1 MIEKGGATQKS
12 AFGRIVRWAIF
23 VGALILIPV
32 IFGGNPYHMYVAT
45 LTGIYIITIMGLNL
59 TLGYTGQI
67 SLGHA
72 AFMALGAYTVALMTK
87 SGYSFWLALPLG
99 TLISFVAGLL
109 LGLPSLR
116 VKHHYLA
123 LVTLGFGTVVYLLLS
138 NEWEITGGFS
148 GITRIPRPNFFGL
161 SLSSDI
167 AFYCLVAVFL
177 LGLTILL
184 LWILN
189 SRWGRAFKAIRENDM
204 RAEMVGVSL
213 LSYKLLAFAIG
224 AAYAGIAGGL
234 LAPLMKFIDPTTFP
248 VHESFWFLIMLII
261 GGSGRFEGAF
271 VGAIVVMLL
280 PEFLRGVQQLFFVI
294 FSAITLVLLVFWP
307 TGLAGLSDVFFR
319 KVLKRNPPQLTK

>member
-1 MIEKGGATQKS
+1 MAETKQGKLTV
-12 AFGRIVRWAIF
+12 GRVIRWAVF
-23 VGALILIPV
+23 LAAILIVPL
-32 IFGGNPYHMYVAT
+32 IFGGNNYHMYVAT
-45 LTGIYIITIMGLNL
+45 LIGVYIISLMGLNL

-72 AFMALGAYTVALMTK
+72 AFMGLGAYSVALMTLA
-87 SGYSFWLALPLG
+87 GNSFWLAILVG
-99 TLISFVAGLL
+99 IAITFVAGLL

-138 NEWEITGGFS
+138 NEHEITGGFS
-148 GITRIPRPNFFGL
+148 GLPGIPRPTFFGID
-161 SLSSDI
+161 LSSNI
-167 AFYCLVAVFL
+167 AYYYLVAGFL
-177 LGLTILL
+177 ILLTIIG

-213 LSYKLLAFAIG
+213 LAYKLLAFAIG

-234 LAPLMKFIDPTTFP
+234 LAPLMKFVDPTSFP

-271 VGAIVVMLL
+271 IGAIVVMLL
-280 PEFLRGVQQLFFVI
+280 PEFLRGTQQLFFVI
-294 FSAITLVLLVFWP
+294 FAAITLLLLIFWP
-307 TGLAGLSDVFFR
+307 TGLSGLSDVFFR
-319 KVLKRNPPQLTK
+319 RVLKRTPPRLTK

>member
-1 MIEKGGATQKS
+1 MTQRKGKQLTA
-12 AFGRIVRWAIF
+12 GRILRWAIF
-23 VGALILIPV
+23 LAAIVSVPLV
-32 IFGGNPYHMYVAT
+32 FGGNRYHMYVAT
-45 LTGIYIITIMGLNL
+45 LIGVYIITIMGLNL

-72 AFMALGAYTVALMTK
+72 AFMGLGAYTVALMTLN
-87 SGYSFWLALPLG
+87 GHSFWLALPLG
-99 TLISFVAGLL
+99 ALIAFAAGLL

-138 NEWEITGGFS
+138 NEYEITGGFS
-148 GITRIPRPNFFGL
+148 GLPGIPRPHFFGID
-161 SLSSDI
+161 LSSDI
-167 AFYCLVAVFL
+167 AFYFLVAGFVVV
-177 LGLTILL
+177 LTIAG

-213 LSYKLLAFAIG
+213 LAYKLLAFAIG

-234 LAPLMKFIDPTTFP
+234 LAPLMRFVDPTSFP

-271 VGAIVVMLL
+271 IGAIVVMLL
-280 PEFLRGVQQLFFVI
+280 PEFLRGTQQLFFVI
-294 FSAITLVLLVFWP
+294 FAAITLVLLIFWP

-319 KVLKRNPPQLTK
+319 RVLKRPPPRLTK

>member
-1 MIEKGGATQKS
+1 MANLTRKKRPVT
-12 AFGRIVRWAIF
+12 RILHWTIF
-23 VGALILIPV
+23 LGVIGCVPV
-32 IFGGNPYHMYVAT
+32 IFGGNAYYMYVAT
-45 LTGIYIITIMGLNL
+45 LIGIYIITSMGLNF

-72 AFMALGAYTVALMTK
+72 AFMGLGAYTVALMTLN
-87 SGYSFWLALPLG
+87 GYSFWLALPLG
-99 TLISFVAGLL
+99 VLITFVAGLA

-123 LVTLGFGTVVYLLLS
+123 LVTLGFGTVIYLLFS
-138 NEWEITGGFS
+138 NEYEITGGFS
-148 GITRIPRPNFFGL
+148 GLPGIPRPSFFGL
-161 SLSSDI
+161 DLSSDI
-167 AFYCLVAVFL
+167 AFYFLVAAFL
-177 LGLTILL
+177 VLLTGIA

-213 LSYKLLAFAIG
+213 LTYKLLAFAIG

-234 LAPLMKFIDPTTFP
+234 LAPLMKFVDPTSFP

-261 GGSGRFEGAF
+261 GGSGRFEGPF

-280 PEFLRGVQQLFFVI
+280 PQFLRGTQQLYFVI
-294 FSAITLVLLVFWP
+294 FAAITLILLIFWP
-307 TGLAGLSDVFFR
+307 GGLTSLLDVFFR
-319 KVLKRNPPQLTK
+319 RVLRRNPPQFTK

>member
-1 MIEKGGATQKS
+1 MANRSNNKP
-12 AFGRIVRWAIF
+12 IVWRLLRWVIF
-23 VGALILIPV
+23 LGVIGLIPV
-32 IFGGNPYHMYVAT
+32 ICGGNSYYMYVAT
-45 LTGIYIITIMGLNL
+45 LIGVYIITIMGLNL
-59 TLGYTGQI
+59 TIGYTGQI

-72 AFMALGAYTVALMTK
+72 AFMGLGAYTVALMTLN
-87 SGYSFWLALPLG
+87 GFSFWLALPLG
-99 TLISFVAGLL
+99 ALIAFVAGLI

-123 LVTLGFGTVVYLLLS
+123 LVTLGFGTVIYLFLS
-138 NEWEITGGFS
+138 NEHEITGGFS
-148 GITRIPRPNFFGL
+148 GLPGIPRPSFFGIN
-161 SLSSDI
+161 LSSNI
-167 AFYCLVAVFL
+167 AFYFLVAGFL
-177 LGLTILL
+177 VVLTIIL

-213 LSYKLLAFAIG
+213 LAYKLLAFAIG

-234 LAPLMKFIDPTTFP
+234 LAPLMRFVDPTAFP

-271 VGAIVVMLL
+271 IGAIVVMLL
-280 PEFLRGVQQLFFVI
+280 PQFLRGAQQLYFVI

-307 TGLAGLSDVFFR
+307 SGLAGLSDVFFR
-319 KVLKRNPPQLTK
+319 RVLKRNPPQLTK

>member
-1 MIEKGGATQKS
+1 MQKLQLKHMPLK
-12 AFGRIVRWAIF
+12 RIFRWAVF
-23 VGALILIPV
+23 LAVLCLIPV
-32 IFGGNPYHMYVAT
+32 ILGGNRYHMYVAT
-45 LTGIYIITIMGLNL
+45 LICVYIITIMGLNL

-72 AFMALGAYTVALMTK
+72 AFMGIGAYTVALMTLN
-87 SGYSFWLALPLG
+87 GHSFWLAIPLG
-99 TLISFVAGLL
+99 AVLTFVLGLL

-123 LVTLGFGTVVYLLLS
+123 LVTLGFGTVVYLLLA
-138 NEWEITGGFS
+138 NEHEITGGFS
-148 GITRIPRPNFFGL
+148 GLPGIPRPSFFGL
-161 SLSSDI
+161 SLSSDMS
-167 AFYCLVAVFL
+167 FYYLVAGFLVVLTVFM
-177 LGLTILL
+177 

-213 LSYKLLAFAIG
+213 LTYKLLAFAIG

-234 LAPLMKFIDPTTFP
+234 LAPLMKFVDPTSFP
-248 VHESFWFLIMLII
+248 AHESFWFLIMLIV

-280 PEFLRGVQQLFFVI
+280 PQFLRGTQQLYFVI
-294 FSAITLVLLVFWP
+294 FSAITLLLLIFWP
-307 TGLAGLSDVFFR
+307 TGLIGLSDTFFR
-319 KVLKRNPPQLTK
+319 RVLKRKAPQLTK

>member
-1 MIEKGGATQKS
+1 MANLTKKKRPVT
-12 AFGRIVRWAIF
+12 RILRWTIF
-23 VGALILIPV
+23 LGVIGCVPV
-32 IFGGNPYHMYVAT
+32 FFGGNAYYMYVAT
-45 LTGIYIITIMGLNL
+45 LIGIYIITTMGLNL

-72 AFMALGAYTVALMTK
+72 AFMGLGAYTVALMTLN
-87 SGYSFWLALPLG
+87 GYSFWLALPLG
-99 TLISFVAGLL
+99 MIITFVAGLI

-123 LVTLGFGTVVYLLLS
+123 LVTLGFGTVIYLLFS
-138 NEWEITGGFS
+138 NEYEITGGFS
-148 GITRIPRPNFFGL
+148 GLPGIPRPNFFGL
-161 SLSSDI
+161 DLSSDI
-167 AFYCLVAVFL
+167 AFYFLVAAFL
-177 LGLTILL
+177 VLLTGIA

-213 LSYKLLAFAIG
+213 LTYKLLAFAIG

-234 LAPLMKFIDPTTFP
+234 LAPLMKFVDPTSFP

-261 GGSGRFEGAF
+261 GGSGRFEGPF

-280 PEFLRGVQQLFFVI
+280 PQFLRGTQQLYFVI
-294 FSAITLVLLVFWP
+294 FAAITLVLLLFWP
-307 TGLAGLSDVFFR
+307 SGLTGLLDVFFR
-319 KVLKRNPPQLTK
+319 RVLRRNPPQFTK

>member
-1 MIEKGGATQKS
+1 MVKRTQKKLTV
-12 AFGRIVRWAIF
+12 GRVVRWAVF
-23 VGALILIPV
+23 VGIILLVPL
-32 IFGGNPYHMYVAT
+32 IFGENRYHMYVVS
-45 LTGIYIITIMGLNL
+45 LIGVYIISLMGLNL

-72 AFMALGAYTVALMTK
+72 AFMGLGAYSVALMTLA
-87 SGYSFWLALPLG
+87 GYSFWLAMLLG
-99 TLISFVAGLL
+99 IAITFCAGLL

-138 NEWEITGGFS
+138 NEYEITGGFS
-148 GITRIPRPNFFGL
+148 GLPGIPRPTLFGL
-161 SLSSDI
+161 DLSSDV
-167 AFYCLVAVFL
+167 AYYYLVAGFL
-177 LGLTILL
+177 ILLTIVG

-213 LSYKLLAFAIG
+213 LAYKLLAFAIG
-224 AAYAGIAGGL
+224 AAYAGISGGL
-234 LAPLMKFIDPTTFP
+234 LAPLMRFIDPTSFP
-248 VHESFWFLIMLII
+248 VHESFWFLIMLIV

-271 VGAIVVMLL
+271 IGAIVVMTL
-280 PEFLRGVQQLFFVI
+280 PEFLRGTQQLYFVI
-294 FSAITLVLLVFWP
+294 FAGITLMLLLFWP

-319 KVLKRNPPQLTK
+319 RVLKRTPPRLTK

>member
-1 MIEKGGATQKS
+1 MFTQAKKKLTV
-12 AFGRIVRWAIF
+12 GRVLRWAIF
-23 VGALILIPV
+23 LAVIVCVPL
-32 IFGGNPYHMYVAT
+32 IFGGNRYHMYVAT
-45 LTGIYIITIMGLNL
+45 LICIYIITIMGLNL
-59 TLGYTGQI
+59 TVGYTGQI

-72 AFMALGAYTVALMTK
+72 AFMGLGAYTVALMTLN
-87 SGYSFWLALPLG
+87 GCSFWLALPLG
-99 TLISFVAGLL
+99 AVIAFVSGLL

-138 NEWEITGGFS
+138 NEHEITGGFS
-148 GITRIPRPNFFGL
+148 GLPGIPRPHFFGL
-161 SLSSDI
+161 DLSSDI
-167 AFYCLVAVFL
+167 GFYFLVAGFL
-177 LGLTILL
+177 IVLTIVG

-213 LSYKLLAFAIG
+213 LAYKLLAFAIG

-234 LAPLMKFIDPTTFP
+234 LAPLMRFVDPTSFP
-248 VHESFWFLIMLII
+248 VEESFWFHLMLII

-280 PEFLRGVQQLFFVI
+280 PEFLRGTQQLFFVI
-294 FSAITLVLLVFWP
+294 FAAITLLLLIFWP
-307 TGLAGLSDVFFR
+307 SGLSGLSDVFFR
-319 KVLKRNPPQLTK
+319 RVLKRTPPRLTK